1 MNKYPNIDTSD
12 IFNSP
17 EESLCGRPKTH
28 SFSGIGNVP
37 SNYTWQY
44 HSARP
49 TTSTSTSAFYD
60 PRQVRSTTL
69 ATPARDGYEVRDS
82 FMKAEEKYLHQ
93 EEGYTLSYNKMADG
107 DIFNNTKFN
116 NTTKL
121 SQNNE
126 LFYPRSN
133 FTNNT
138 TINSEWNNN
147 TRLLENN
154 ENENITNR
162 QLMNNISLYSR
173 NRADNQIK
181 KQKKKKGY
189 QIMQLTSTIHNMNML
204 PGGRQQQT
212 VNAYVLR
219 QVPSSGG
226 SSELLDERS
235 GLAAQHL
242 PSPPKDVRLDLGPSY
257 TGMRK
262 KRIIATPARSSFAF
276 IRNIFLRI
284 MDFICS
290 IGGNRHYYY

>member
-44 HSARP
+44 HSAA
-49 TTSTSTSAFYD
+49 TTSSSAFYD
-60 PRQVRSTTL
+60 PRQTTL
-69 ATPARDGYEVRDS
+69 TTTTARIRDAGYETREK
-82 FMKAEEKYLHQ
+82 FMEAEKKYQ

-107 DIFNNTKFN
+107 DIFNNTKLIN
-116 NTTKL
+116 DTKKI

-133 FTNNT
+133 FTT
-138 TINSEWNNN
+138 EWNN
-147 TRLLENN
+147 TRLENN
-154 ENENITNR
+154 ETENITGSR
-162 QLMNNISLYSR
+162 QVMNNISLYSR

-181 KQKKKKGY
+181 NQKKKKGY
-189 QIMQLTSTIHNMNML
+189 QIMQLTSTIHNLNNIES
-204 PGGRQQQT
+204 GGKRNQF

-219 QVPSSGG
+219 HVPSSGG
-226 SSELLDERS
+226 SSELADDRS
-235 GLAAQHL
+235 TEQL
-242 PSPPKDVRLDLGPSY
+242 PPPPKKDVRLELGYS
-257 TGMRK
+257 GSGIRK
-262 KRIIATPARSSFAF
+262 KRIIASPGRSSFAF
-276 IRNIFLRI
+276 LRNMILRI

-290 IGGNRHYYY
+290 LGGNRNYYY